1 MVKVRFTREGNTAGL
16 TVSGH
21 AGYAPIGQDIVC
33 AAVSMLSLTA
43 AARIS
48 ALEQVRELHMQEG
61 SMELCCTATPQVLDV
76 LATIRTGFELLADR
90 YPSYISLTGAE
101 ERPANTNGVA
111 RQRAGGKNDE
121 ALF

>member
-21 AGYAPIGQDIVC
+21 AGYAPRGQDIVC

-48 ALEQVRELHMQEG
+48 TLEQVRELHMQEG
-61 SMELCCTATPQVLDV
+61 SMELCCTATPQALDV
-76 LATIRTGFELLADR
+76 LATIWTGFELLADR

-111 RQRAGGKNDE
+111 RQRAGGKTDE
-121 ALF
+121 ELF